1 MNIRTDAAGSVK
13 DEHIISKGFRV
24 FEKIGGNDMG
34 QMEWEIPQYTNDKV
48 KITGGY
54 WTWCVTDMNGQ
65 KLWEGW
71 WNTNEEFDVTM
82 AELGAVS

>member
-1 MNIRTDAAGSVK
+1 MNIRKDASGAVK

-24 FEKIGGNDMG
+24 FDKIGGNDMG

-54 WTWCVTDMNGQ
+54 WTWYVTDMNGQ

-71 WNTNEEFDVTM
+71 WNTNDEFDGTM

>member
-1 MNIRTDAAGSVK
+1 MNIRTDAAGAVK
-13 DEHIISKGFRV
+13 HEHIISKGFQV
-24 FEKIGGNDMG
+24 FDKIGGNDMG
-34 QMEWEIPQYTNDKV
+34 QMEWEIPQYANGKF

-54 WTWCVTDMNGQ
+54 WTWYVTDMNGQ

-71 WNTNEEFDVTM
+71 WNSNDEFDATM